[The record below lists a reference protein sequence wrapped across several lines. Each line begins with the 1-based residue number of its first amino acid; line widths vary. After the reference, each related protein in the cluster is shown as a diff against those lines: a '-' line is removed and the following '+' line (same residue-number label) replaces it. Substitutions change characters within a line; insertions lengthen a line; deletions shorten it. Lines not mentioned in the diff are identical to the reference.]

1 MMIGAGLRSGATCG
15 LALATVISVSVLPA
29 GAQERAQER
38 AQDAQAQVAL
48 PQVTQA
54 QVMPAQVTPAQVVST
69 QVSPAQDTQCAAP
82 REASSLQHL
91 PIHFRDR
98 IAKGLPLKIVAIGSS
113 STQGIGASAPS
124 KSYPSRLEAELKARL
139 PGLPITVLNKG
150 IGGEE
155 APQMIARFE
164 ADVLDEAPDLVV
176 WQVGSNSVLANHDA
190 PSTLVHDGVERL
202 KASGT
207 DVILMNQQFAP
218 RILDKGDLALH
229 SVEAI
234 AAAAHDTGV
243 GLFNRFA
250 TMRYWHD
257 SENMGFDR
265 FVTADGVHMND
276 WGYGCIAKLLAA
288 ELLEGTKLPAT
299 TAKASAPPTT
309 IK

>member
-1 MMIGAGLRSGATCG
+1 MTTGAGLRGGASYG
-15 LALATVISVSVLPA
+15 LALVAVLLGAALPA
-29 GAQERAQER
+29 R
-38 AQDAQAQVAL
+38 AQDSAQDRAQD
-48 PQVTQA
+48 
-54 QVMPAQVTPAQVVST
+54 S
-69 QVSPAQDTQCAAP
+69 AQDTQCTAP
-82 REASSLQHL
+82 REAKSLEHAPL
-91 PIHFRDR
+91 HFRER

-113 STQGIGASAPS
+113 STFGTGASSPD

-155 APQMIARFE
+155 AAQMVARFD
-164 ADVLDEAPDLVV
+164 ADVLDEAPDLVL

-190 PSTLVHDGVERL
+190 PGTIVHEGVERL

-207 DVILMNQQFAP
+207 DVILVNQQYAP
-218 RILDKGDLALH
+218 KIIDKGDLALH
-229 SVEAI
+229 AVDAI
-234 AAAAHDTGV
+234 AAAARDTGV
-243 GLFNRFA
+243 GLFDRFA

-257 SENMGFDR
+257 SEDMGFDQ

-288 ELLEGTKLPAT
+288 ELLDGTKLPTA
-299 TAKASAPPTT
+299 TAKVSATPTT